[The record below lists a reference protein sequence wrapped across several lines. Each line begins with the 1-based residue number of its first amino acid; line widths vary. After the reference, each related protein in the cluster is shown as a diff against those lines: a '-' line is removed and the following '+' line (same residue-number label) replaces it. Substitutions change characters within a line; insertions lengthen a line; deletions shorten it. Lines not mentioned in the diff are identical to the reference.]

1 MLTERHHDLLKLI
14 ENRKALRV
22 EEIADLLGVS
32 PATVRRDLRT
42 LQESGMLKR
51 VRGGATAPRAEN
63 PSQNTLI
70 EPLDDAFARAMLA
83 DISTGE
89 VIILEGERVAPAL
102 ASHLKDHPRRVTV
115 ITNHLQAAQTLQG
128 TSMDVILLGGQLH
141 PRGYTLPEVSSQDIR
156 FLIANQAF
164 IEVEGI
170 HPQAGITVSSP
181 EPARYKRELLGH
193 SMRKNVIALGRNYG
207 IFLPYRVG
215 ALEELDTWYTDHLLN
230 PAQVPQNLKIIEV
243 HA

>member
-1 MLTERHHDLLKLI
+1 MLTGRHHDLLKLI
-14 ENRKALRV
+14 ESRKALRV
-22 EEIADLLGVS
+22 EEMADLLGVS

-42 LQESGMLKR
+42 LQQAGMLKR
-51 VRGGATAPRAEN
+51 VRGGATTPRADAVN
-63 PSQNTLI
+63 QSI
-70 EPLDDAFARAMLA
+70 APLDEAFARTLLQ

-102 ASHLKDHPRRVTV
+102 ASHLRENPRRVTV
-115 ITNHLQAAQTLQG
+115 ITNHLQAAQMLQG
-128 TSMDVILLGGQLH
+128 TNMDVILLGGQLH

-164 IEVEGI
+164 IEAEGL

-181 EPARYKRELLGH
+181 ETARYKRELLGH
-193 SMRKNVIALGRNYG
+193 SMRKNVVVLGRNYG

-215 ALEELDTWYTDHLLN
+215 ALEELDTWYTDQLTTPVQL
-230 PAQVPQNLKIIEV
+230 PQNLKVIEV
-243 HA
+243 HL

>member
-1 MLTERHHDLLKLI
+1 MLTGRHHDLLKLI
-14 ENRKALRV
+14 ESRKALRV
-22 EEIADLLGVS
+22 EEMADLLGVS

-42 LQESGMLKR
+42 LQQAGMLKR
-51 VRGGATAPRAEN
+51 VRGGATTPRPDAGTQ
-63 PSQNTLI
+63 SI
-70 EPLDDAFARAMLA
+70 APLDEAFARTLLQ

-102 ASHLKDHPRRVTV
+102 ASHLRENPRRVTV
-115 ITNHLQAAQTLQG
+115 ITNHLQAAQMLQG
-128 TSMDVILLGGQLH
+128 TNMDVILLGGQLH

-164 IEVEGI
+164 IEAEGL

-181 EPARYKRELLGH
+181 ETARYKRELLGH
-193 SMRKNVIALGRNYG
+193 SMRKNVVVLGRNYG

-215 ALEELDTWYTDHLLN
+215 ALEELDTWYTDQLSTPVQL
-230 PAQVPQNLKIIEV
+230 PQNLKVIEV
-243 HA
+243 HL

>member
-14 ENRKALRV
+14 ETRKALRV

-42 LQESGMLKR
+42 LQQSGMLKR
-51 VRGGATAPRAEN
+51 VRGGATTPRNDQMAQGN
-63 PSQNTLI
+63 II
-70 EPLDDAFARAMLA
+70 EPLDEAFARSMLQ

-102 ASHLKDHPRRVTV
+102 ATFLRDNPRRLTV

-128 TSMDVILLGGQLH
+128 TSIDVILLGGQLH

-207 IFLPYRVG
+207 IFLPYRVSS
-215 ALEELDTWYTDHLLN
+215 LEELDTWYTDHLQN
-230 PAQVPQNLKIIEV
+230 PVQVPPGLKIIEV
-243 HA
+243 HR